1 MDRVYDIDKE
11 KLNASLNELY
21 SHIPWDNIVWDNIS
35 VRVHID
41 SEEHKVWFE
50 GISSN
55 VKSWVENAFYND
67 LFGEKITDE
76 NDLTFIGE
84 IIDTKNEI
92 AKQITEGIEHNIATC
107 RKTIE
112 QIDNDSN
119 LYRPLGFAKSSP
131 SNAEKATNP
140 LSTAIQD
147 FQKAVASYLNNE
159 NISRYSWGLE
169 TLANYVKDCVRVNNK
184 VAVSVNDLNFNVGVS
199 FDMDGT
205 VYLKKE
211 EGMTDREI
219 AEKMVRR
226 ADYFITDNE
235 YIQGADTL
243 YELALDVIKYD
254 EIVKQIEGAKDSLA
268 ITFVKA
274 SGDKDKLLAD
284 NDLYFEWFKD
294 TFGHSF
300 GKDNGYDDEAM
311 LNHRFAQ
318 MVESGRIS
326 AEKVFGAEIN
336 EAEEIR
342 TYDYY
347 ECGLDDK
354 VVVVFDS
361 STTEHEV
368 SLIPRK
374 QFEYY
379 RETCLEQA
387 KYESS
392 GITIKYNKDDVTAE
406 VEEAKPN
413 IAEIKAPSVINPYS
427 MTLMDKANEIKELID
442 NCTIR
447 SEEKGRPT
455 KIEVWSDISDRGDNV
470 GSIKIVNGGEAIKL
484 SYNGQNC
491 TGAKYNDHIFHHGE
505 WKYATDVYDN
515 GAMKNVLHDIY
526 SHLNQASEFNPTLDD
541 PETKNQN
548 RNKGNTTPK
557 R

>member
-1 MDRVYDIDKE
+1 MDRVYKINREDLPWSSDGDK
-11 KLNASLNELY
+11 S
-21 SHIPWDNIVWDNIS
+21 
-35 VRVHID
+35 VHID
-41 SEEHKVWFE
+41 SEERKIWFE
-50 GISSN
+50 GFSPMKN
-55 VKSWVENAFYND
+55 EKPYVENIFYD
-67 LFGEKITDE
+67 VLFKKIVTDE
-76 NDLTFIGE
+76 NDLAFIGE
-84 IIDTKNEI
+84 IIDIKNEI
-92 AKQITEGIEHNIATC
+92 AKQMNEGVEHSILTY

-112 QIDNDSN
+112 HINDDLKDSN
-119 LYRPLGFAKSSP
+119 
-131 SNAEKATNP
+131 ATNP

-147 FQKAVASYLNNE
+147 FQKAVANYLNNE
-159 NISRYSWGLE
+159 NISRYSWG
-169 TLANYVKDCVRVNNK
+169 TGILANFVEDCVRVDNK
-184 VAVSVNDLNFNVGVS
+184 VAVSINDLNFNVIIS

-219 AEKMVRR
+219 AEKMVKR
-226 ADYFITDNE
+226 ADYFLTNDE
-235 YIQGADTL
+235 YIQGNDTL
-243 YELALDVIKYD
+243 YEFALDVMKYD
-254 EIVKQIEGAKDSLA
+254 EIAKQIESAKDSLA
-268 ITFVKA
+268 IAFVKA
-274 SGDKDKLLAD
+274 NGDKDKLLAD
-284 NDLYFEWFKD
+284 NHLYFEWFKD

-300 GKDNGYDDEAM
+300 SKDNGYDDEAM

-318 MVESGRIS
+318 MVESGRVN
-326 AEKVFGAEIN
+326 AEKIFGAEI
-336 EAEEIR
+336 EETGEIR

-374 QFEYY
+374 HFEYA
-379 RETCLEQA
+379 RETCLKQA
-387 KYESS
+387 ENEGN
-392 GITIKYNKDDVTAE
+392 GITIKYDKVADNVTAKDEE
-406 VEEAKPN
+406 VKPN

-427 MTLMDKANEIKELID
+427 MTLISKANEIKELID
-442 NCTIR
+442 NCVIR

-455 KIEVWSDISDRGDNV
+455 NIEVWSDINDRGDDV

-491 TGAKYNDHIFHHGE
+491 TGAKYNDHIFQHGE
-505 WKYATDVYDN
+505 WKYATEVYDN

-541 PETKNQN
+541 PEAKNQN